1 MRFFAKGETAVA
13 KELRVG
19 MVGYAFM
26 GKAHSNGYIKAPIF
40 FPEIAAKPL
49 MQTICGRDEAKVKA
63 AAAQYGWK
71 SFETD
76 WKKLVAR
83 PDIDLVDVSTPN
95 NSHAEITIAAA
106 RAGKHVFC
114 EKPLAMN
121 LAQAKE
127 MRDACNQAKVKHMV
141 AFNYRRV
148 PAIAYAKQ
156 LIDQGKIGTIYHMRA
171 VYLQDWILDPNF
183 PIVWRLDAR
192 TAGSGAL
199 GDLGA
204 HILDL
209 AHFLVGEI
217 RAVSATTATFIKE
230 RKELAGVTA
239 GLGAAAGKDKAVVTV
254 DDAFLAIAEFK
265 NGALG
270 TFEAT
275 RFANGRKNY
284 NSFEINGSKGS
295 IAFNLE
301 RMNNLQYLSSED
313 EPGVQGYR
321 DILITNGAAH
331 PYVGH
336 WWPGGHII
344 GWEHS
349 HIHQIA
355 DLCDAIGK
363 GQMPSPSFQDGC
375 KNQAVLEAIEQ
386 SARSRHWEEVP
397 AV

>member
-1 MRFFAKGETAVA
+1 MI
-13 KELRVG
+13 
-19 MVGYAFM
+19 GYAFM
-26 GKAHSNGYIKAPIF
+26 GKAHSDGYIKTPVF
-40 FPEIAAKPL
+40 FHEISAKPV
-49 MQTICGRDEAKVKA
+49 MTAICGRNEGKVKE

-71 SFETD
+71 SHETD
-76 WKKLVAR
+76 WRKLVAR
-83 PDIDLVDVSTPN
+83 PDIDVIDVSTPN
-95 NSHAEITIAAA
+95 NSHAEISIAAA
-106 RAGKHVFC
+106 KAGKHVFC
-114 EKPLAMN
+114 EKPLAMS
-121 LAQAKE
+121 LAEAKE

-148 PAIAYAKQ
+148 PAVAFAKQ
-156 LIDQGKIGTIYHMRA
+156 LIGQGKIGTIYHMRA

-183 PIVWRLDAR
+183 PLVWRLDAKV
-192 TAGSGAL
+192 AGSGAL

-209 AHFLVGEI
+209 AYYLVGPI
-217 RAVSATTATFIKE
+217 KAVSATTATFIKQ
-230 RKELAGVTA
+230 RKELADVTG
-239 GLGAAAGKDKAVVTV
+239 GLGAAAGKGAADVTV
-254 DDAFLAIAEFK
+254 DDAFVAITQFE

-284 NSFEINGSKGS
+284 NCFEINGSKGS
-295 IAFNLE
+295 IVFNLE
-301 RMNNLQYLSSED
+301 RMNELQFLSSED
-313 EPGVQGYR
+313 DDSIQGFR
-321 DILITNGAAH
+321 DIIITNGAKH

-363 GQMPSPSFQDGC
+363 NQMPSPSFDDGV
-375 KNQAVLEAIEQ
+375 KNQAVLDAVER
-386 SARSRHWEEVP
+386 SAKSRRWEEV
-397 AV
+397 AKA